1 MNFTVIPD
9 THKTID
15 ITPPKGTWRLFGDMA
30 LQQLRA
36 GHTGFAISLIPLM
49 VEKLDELEAIT
60 DADNKLSINTPIESE
75 A

>member
-1 MNFTVIPD
+1 
-9 THKTID
+9 
-15 ITPPKGTWRLFGDMA
+15 
-30 LQQLRA
+30 
-36 GHTGFAISLIPLM
+36 M

>member
-1 MNFTVIPD
+1 MNSTVIPD

-15 ITPPKGTWRLFGDMA
+15 ITPPKRSWRIFGEIA

-36 GHTGFAISLIPLM
+36 GHTEFAIGYIPLM
-49 VEKLDELEAIT
+49 VEKLDRLEALT
-60 DADNKLSINTPIESE
+60 DADNKLSVNTPIESE